1 MSVGLLIMSHN
12 GIGPAMLGTASM
24 MMEACPLKAK
34 LLTASRDSDP
44 DEILDNAKVLVQE
57 LNEGDGVLILIDLF
71 GSTPSNV
78 AHQLLTIRDVR
89 IVTGLNLS
97 MLIRVL
103 NYPSL
108 SLDELTEKALSGGK
122 EGILLVK
129 KSK

>member
-12 GIGPAMLGTASM
+12 GVGPAMLGTASM

-34 LLTASRDSDP
+34 LLTASRDSNP
-44 DEILDNAKVLVQE
+44 DEILDNAKALVQE

-78 AHQLLTIRDVR
+78 AQLLLQYRDVR

-108 SLDELTEKALSGGK
+108 GIDELTEKALSGGK

-129 KSK
+129 KK